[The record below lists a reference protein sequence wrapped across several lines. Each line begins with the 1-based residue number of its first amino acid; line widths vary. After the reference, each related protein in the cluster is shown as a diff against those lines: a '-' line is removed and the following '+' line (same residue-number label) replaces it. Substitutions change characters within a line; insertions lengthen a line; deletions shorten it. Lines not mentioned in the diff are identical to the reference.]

1 MAKITATHLIII
13 LPSKQRVDRW
23 TDTPEL
29 TERFYR
35 DAGAYVFE
43 GGEPQPVRT
52 ERDPR

>member
-1 MAKITATHLIII
+1 VTHLVIIM
-13 LPSKQRVDRW
+13 PVSNQRIERW

-43 GGEPQPVRT
+43 GGSPQPVRADQA
-52 ERDPR
+52 RP